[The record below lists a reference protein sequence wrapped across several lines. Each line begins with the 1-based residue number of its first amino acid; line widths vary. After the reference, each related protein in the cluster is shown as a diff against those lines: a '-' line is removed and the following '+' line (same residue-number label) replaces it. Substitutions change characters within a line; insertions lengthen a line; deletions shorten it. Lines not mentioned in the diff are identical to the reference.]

1 MEKIRIL
8 LHWRLRQR
16 DAVVQVFF
24 VRGGRLIGRE
34 HFYMTHV
41 SQTPEGTDPADFVK
55 QFYAGTPF
63 VPREI
68 MLQTDIEDREVIEEW
83 LTGRRGSRVYLR
95 VPKIGSK
102 EKLVELAAR
111 NAELILS
118 KDKERIRREEG
129 RTIGAVKEIASL
141 LVPFEYI
148 PYGGLRYFQ
157 HQWLCECRF
166 HGGVRKGKTQTQRLS

>member
-1 MEKIRIL
+1 
-8 LHWRLRQR
+8 
-16 DAVVQVFF
+16 
-24 VRGGRLIGRE
+24 
-34 HFYMTHV
+34 
-41 SQTPEGTDPADFVK
+41 
-55 QFYAGTPF
+55 
-63 VPREI
+63 
-68 MLQTDIEDREVIEEW
+68 MLQTDIEDREVIEQW

-141 LVPFEYI
+141 PS
-148 PYGGLRYFQ
+148 
-157 HQWLCECRF
+157 
-166 HGGVRKGKTQTQRLS
+166 LSNISRMEAYDISNISGFD